1 MSAPSLYII
10 SHEFYPRRGGIATVT
25 EEMARAAANLGAA
38 VEVWAQALPS
48 GATEQAWPFRLR
60 RLALKGTHDLACL
73 VQLGTELIRR
83 RRELRYATVH
93 LSEPGPMLTL
103 MVLQFLRAFRPHRLL
118 LTFHGSE
125 ILKFHRNPLTRPL
138 TRRLIRHAAR
148 INTLTHYTRSLLCI
162 HFPEATA
169 KVCVTPGAL
178 RADFA
183 STPVRPRPARDRL
196 VILTVGRLHPRKGQL
211 ETLQALLA
219 LPAADRAQI
228 EFRLIGADYKGG
240 YQRVLEAAAALA
252 DFPVRFLGD
261 LDDAQL
267 DAGYAEADIFALTS
281 ISHKLS
287 IEGFGL
293 VYLEASAHGL
303 PVVAHA
309 IGGVGEA
316 VVDGTTGL
324 LVPPGD
330 PAALTAAFSRLIND
344 SALRL
349 QLGGAGR
356 AWARRHHW
364 QDAARQLFDLPAPAI
379 KP

>member
-1 MSAPSLYII
+1 
-10 SHEFYPRRGGIATVT
+10 
-25 EEMARAAANLGAA
+25 
-38 VEVWAQALPS
+38 
-48 GATEQAWPFRLR
+48 
-60 RLALKGTHDLACL
+60 
-73 VQLGTELIRR
+73 
-83 RRELRYATVH
+83 
-93 LSEPGPMLTL
+93 
-103 MVLQFLRAFRPHRLL
+103 
-118 LTFHGSE
+118 
-125 ILKFHRNPLTRPL
+125 
-138 TRRLIRHAAR
+138 
-148 INTLTHYTRSLLCI
+148 
-162 HFPEATA
+162 
-169 KVCVTPGAL
+169 
-178 RADFA
+178 
-183 STPVRPRPARDRL
+183 VRPRPARDRL